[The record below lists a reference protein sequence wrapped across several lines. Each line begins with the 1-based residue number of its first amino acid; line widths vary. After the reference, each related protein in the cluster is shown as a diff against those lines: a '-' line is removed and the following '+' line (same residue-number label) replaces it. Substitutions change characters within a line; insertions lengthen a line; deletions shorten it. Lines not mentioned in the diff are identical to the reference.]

1 MVGICVLDDST
12 VSLYYFQLCPIVS
25 STVLGI
31 TVFLIGLR
39 KLIHLR
45 SEFIYGQMSSTF
57 KLEKFLI
64 RILAFSLI
72 FIIPRIFELLLKMHL
87 TTISTLA
94 EETWYHDNCLE
105 LNLPC
110 PSALPSPNVYIP
122 PLYLTAKYMMLIMP
136 AWAPL
141 VWVVN
146 GKSLR
151 GWGMNSTRNQPEVT
165 NASDTTSQESFEK
178 SSVLSNSRNSRTDSE
193 LATT

>member
-1 MVGICVLDDST
+1 MLGICVLDDSV
-12 VSLYYFQLCPIVS
+12 VSLYYFQLCPIVI
-25 STVLGI
+25 STVIGI

-39 KLIHLR
+39 KLIDLR

-64 RILAFSLI
+64 RIVAFSLI
-72 FIIPRIFELLLKMHL
+72 FIIPRIIELLLKMYF

-94 EETWYHDNCLE
+94 EETWYHDNCQALH
-105 LNLPC
+105 LPC
-110 PSALPSPNVYIP
+110 PSALSSPNVYIK
-122 PLYLTAKYMMLIMP
+122 PLYLTVKYMMLIMP

-151 GWGMNSTRNQPEVT
+151 GWGMNSNSNQNS

-193 LATT
+193 LNP